1 MVSEFGELFPGGIEV
16 KLSEFLCQFEGLHHH
31 SLSLVIIADLKWK
44 RGEMEASV
52 PLIKSVYKIKAVA
65 YASQSI
71 YNLYEEK
78 LYTRLIILSWSNS
91 PDYLTPRNMNFNP
104 LMT

>member
-71 YNLYEEK
+71 IFMKK

-91 PDYLTPRNMNFNP
+91 PDYLTPKI
-104 LMT
+104 